1 MKKYIVLLIL
11 SLFIGCK
18 KDLTGHWHVKPIIKT
33 HFDYTFTFDISDKE
47 KPFLIYS
54 LMDNPITGN
63 YLPKENS
70 LFFPGDCGMFAFKYR
85 LRNNKLLLE
94 SVLGE
99 KFIAEKKIDCNLID
113 DFKTK
118 LSINFLKLKN
128 STKDSVYNSLYLNEY
143 INISFHKKDSTLT
156 FETST
161 SNKLHSINTI
171 DSLSY
176 KIEPNYSEAEVP
188 FINYI
193 LTPDK
198 NIKANDFNKI
208 IQKLNKNGK
217 KKIYI
222 RTLKHSFTTDQRD
235 LFEHIRI
242 REGKFDFNSGKT
254 LEEIIN

>member
-1 MKKYIVLLIL
+1 MRKYIVLLIL
-11 SLFIGCK
+11 PIFIGCK
-18 KDLTGHWHVKPIIKT
+18 KDLTGHWHAQME
-33 HFDYTFTFDISDKE
+33 HFEYRIDIENNKDCYM
-47 KPFLIYS
+47 IYS
-54 LMDNPITGN
+54 FSGEPSTGKHISSENRIEIYAQSCGAYDFN
-63 YLPKENS
+63 YEIKNNLIFIKNYMGKEIILEERPN
-70 LFFPGDCGMFAFKYR
+70 C
-85 LRNNKLLLE
+85 NK
-94 SVLGE
+94 
-99 KFIAEKKIDCNLID
+99 ID

-118 LSINFLKLKN
+118 LSIDFLKPKN

-143 INISFHKKDSTLT
+143 INIGFYKKDSTLA

-176 KIEPNYSEAEVP
+176 EIEPNYSEAEVP

-222 RTLKHSFTTDQRD
+222 RTLKDSFTTNQRD
-235 LFEHIRI
+235 LFEYIKI
-242 REGKFDFNSGKT
+242 REGRFDFNSRKT
-254 LEEIIN
+254 LEDIIN